1 MSTAGQVERLLRLA
15 PFLQANPDIAV
26 DDAAAALQISPTQ
39 LVKDLH
45 VLMMC
50 GTGPYGGQLI
60 DVDLDRLEGE
70 ARIRIDNADVLQRPT
85 RFTAG
90 EVMPLLLGL
99 QVLRDVAGPHQ
110 REDIDRARAKLEALT
125 AAAPDTAGFVQVAVP
140 SATDEV
146 LAAIEDAQQRRRRL
160 RLRYAGHRT
169 SDRLVDVHQVLVAD
183 GLTYLQ
189 AWVDSDVDPAGDV
202 DPVAGGATKD
212 RPGGWRTF
220 RLDRILAAEVTDE
233 PAREHPAPS
242 GFAWQQRLA
251 EAEAV
256 DLDVDPRGAWV
267 AEAYPVEASGPRPD
281 GEPGLRVRLRVA
293 DHGWF
298 TALLLRLG
306 ATAQRVEP
314 VEYSESA
321 ARAATAAL
329 EQYRKLFGP

>member
-26 DDAAAALQISPTQ
+26 DDAAAALQVPPAQ

-70 ARIRIDNADVLQRPT
+70 ARIRIDNAEVLQRPM

-99 QVLRDVAGPHQ
+99 QVLRDVAGPQQ
-110 REDIDRARAKLEALT
+110 RGDIDRARAKLEALT
-125 AAAPDTAGFVQVAVP
+125 SAAPDTDALVQVAVP

-146 LAAIEDAQQRRRRL
+146 LAAIEDAQQRQRRL
-160 RLRYAGHRT
+160 RLRYAGQHT

-183 GLTYLQ
+183 GLSYLQ
-189 AWVDSDVDPAGDV
+189 AWTDPDVDQNPDT
-202 DPVAGGATKD
+202 DS
-212 RPGGWRTF
+212 GGWRTF
-220 RLDRILAAEVTDE
+220 RLDRILAAEVSEE
-233 PAREHPAPS
+233 PARDHPAPA
-242 GFAWQQRLA
+242 GFAWPERLA

-267 AEAYPVEASGPRPD
+267 AEAYPVEDSGPRPD
-281 GEPGLRVRLRVA
+281 GEPGLRVRLRIA
-293 DHGWF
+293 DRGWF

-306 ATAQRVEP
+306 DAAQQVEP
-314 VEYSESA
+314 MEYSETA

-329 EQYRKLFGP
+329 DQYRDLFGPRQQ